1 MGSVHGK
8 CIFYL
13 EFKLL
18 LPWTPSDLSAITMD
32 SLSVVRAKV
41 NLLTAQEFGSLLEI
55 LTIERNLKIDQ
66 LLYEI

>member
-8 CIFYL
+8 YIFYF

-18 LPWTPSDLSAITMD
+18 LPRTPSDLSAITMD
-32 SLSVVRAKV
+32 SLSVDRAKV